1 MHTHSND
8 DTTIANRDLDAT
20 LADDSLIDDAN
31 ADGAIVQR
39 TIAAIVAINGDD
51 AFSQAIDAA
60 LDAKTKPPGSLGDLE
75 RLAAQIA
82 QVQRRLDPRIEHAQ
96 TLVFAGD
103 HGVAAAGVSAYP
115 AAVTAQMVANFLA
128 GGAAICVLSRQFG
141 AELTV
146 VDAGVAADLD
156 PHPRLLARKLG
167 YGTANFA
174 EEAAMS
180 ASACAAALRAGIAIG
195 SGYPPHGALIFG
207 EMGLGN
213 TTSAAALMH
222 ALTGL
227 PIGACIGRGTG
238 IDDAA
243 FARKTAVIETAM
255 AKLGAGSDAL
265 ESLRRFGGFEI
276 AMMCGAMLGAGAK
289 RQLVIVDGFI
299 ATAAAAV
306 ALALAPALRD
316 YCVFA
321 HVSAESPHRRWLDTL
336 GARPLLDL
344 NLRLGEGSG
353 AILALPLLH
362 AAAAILREMATFA
375 SAGVSD
381 RDDSKAP
388 T

>member
-1 MHTHSND
+1 MNG
-8 DTTIANRDLDAT
+8 R
-20 LADDSLIDDAN
+20 LIDGSTVADAN
-31 ADGAIVQR
+31 IGDTLVSNATIDSTIGS
-39 TIAAIVAINGDD
+39 TIAAIAMIDCDD
-51 AFSQAIDAA
+51 AFSHAVDAA

-82 QVQRRLDPRIEHAQ
+82 RVQRRLDPRIEHAQ

-115 AAVTAQMVANFLA
+115 ATVTAQMVANFLA

-146 VDAGVAADLD
+146 VDACVAADID
-156 PHPRLLARKLG
+156 PHPRLLARKIG
-167 YGTANFA
+167 HGTANFA
-174 EEAAMS
+174 EEPAMS
-180 ASACAAALRAGIAIG
+180 ASACAAALRAGIVIS

-207 EMGLGN
+207 EMGIGN

-227 PIGACIGRGTG
+227 PVGACVGRGTG
-238 IDDAA
+238 IDEAA
-243 FARKTAVIETAM
+243 FARKTAIIEAAT
-255 AKLGAGSDAL
+255 AKLGADCDAL
-265 ESLRRFGGFEI
+265 EALRCFGGFEI

-289 RQLVIVDGFI
+289 RQMVIVDGFI
-299 ATAAAAV
+299 ATAAAAI

-321 HVSAESPHRRWLDTL
+321 HVSAESPHRRWLDML

-344 NLRLGEGSG
+344 NLQLGEGSG

-375 SAGVSD
+375 SAGISD
-381 RDDSKAP
+381 PDDSKAL

>member
-1 MHTHSND
+1 M
-8 DTTIANRDLDAT
+8 TIYNTAINSMT
-20 LADDSLIDDAN
+20 VDS
-31 ADGAIVQR
+31 
-39 TIAAIVAINGDD
+39 TIAAIATIDRDD
-51 AFSQAIDAA
+51 ALSRAIDAA
-60 LDAKTKPPGSLGDLE
+60 LDAKTKPPGSLGELE
-75 RLAAQIA
+75 RLAAQVA
-82 QVQRRLDPRIEHAQ
+82 RVQRRLDPQIEHAQ

-103 HGVAAAGVSAYP
+103 HGIAASGVSAYP

-146 VDAGVAADLD
+146 VDAGVAVDLD
-156 PHPRLLARKLG
+156 PHPRLLARKIG

-174 EEAAMS
+174 EEPAMS
-180 ASACAAALRAGIAIG
+180 ASACAAALRAGIVIG
-195 SGYPPHGALIFG
+195 SGYPSNGALILG
-207 EMGLGN
+207 EMGIGN

-227 PIGACIGRGTG
+227 PVGACVGRGTG

-243 FARKTAVIETAM
+243 LARKTLAIQTAVE
-255 AKLGAGSDAL
+255 KLGASGDAL

-289 RQLVIVDGFI
+289 RQLVVVDGFI

-321 HVSAESPHRRWLDTL
+321 HVSAESPHRRWLETL

-353 AILALPLLH
+353 AILALPLLR

-375 SAGVSD
+375 SASVSGPD
-381 RDDSKAP
+381 KHALGKDAADQHALDKHAHDGSE
-388 T
+388 TST

>member
-1 MHTHSND
+1 MTMHTRSND
-8 DTTIANRDLDAT
+8 DTTIADRDLDAA
-20 LADDSLIDDAN
+20 LADDAATDDA
-31 ADGAIVQR
+31 IIQR
-39 TIAAIVAINGDD
+39 TIAAIAAIDRDD

-82 QVQRRLDPRIEHAQ
+82 RVQRRLDPRIEHAQ

-146 VDAGVAADLD
+146 VDAGVAADIE
-156 PHPRLLARKLG
+156 PHPRLLARKIG
-167 YGTANFA
+167 YGTASFA
-174 EEAAMS
+174 EEPAMS

-195 SGYPPHGALIFG
+195 SGYSPYGALILG
-207 EMGLGN
+207 EMGIGN
-213 TTSAAALMH
+213 TTSAATLMH
-222 ALTGL
+222 TLTGL
-227 PIGACIGRGTG
+227 PVGACVGRGTG

-243 FARKTAVIETAM
+243 LVRKTALIEAAV
-255 AKLGAGSDAL
+255 AKIGAGSDAL
-265 ESLRRFGGFEI
+265 ESLRCFGGFEI

-316 YCVFA
+316 YCIFA

-336 GARPLLDL
+336 GVRPLLDL

-362 AAAAILREMATFA
+362 ASAAILREMATFA

-381 RDDSKAP
+381 RDASKAP